1 MATIGLDK
9 ILSDIDKISRAEG
22 IEDNINRA
30 AALVERDAKMK
41 CPVLDGTLRQSI
53 TSKIEKNGTKIEG
66 IVYSPL
72 QYAPYVE
79 FGTGLFAANGNGRTN
94 VPWFYVDAK
103 GKWHITSGQKPQ
115 PFLIPA
121 LNENRSKILETLAG
135 D

>member
-1 MATIGLDK
+1 MATIGLEK
-9 ILSDIDKISRAEG
+9 ILNDLDKISRAEG
-22 IEDNINRA
+22 IEQNIDKA
-30 AALVERDAKMK
+30 AALVERDAKIK

-53 TSKIEKNGTKIEG
+53 TSKIEKSGTKIEG

-79 FGTGLFAANGNGRTN
+79 FGTGLFAANGNGRTS

-103 GKWHITSGQKPQ
+103 GQWHITSGQQPQ